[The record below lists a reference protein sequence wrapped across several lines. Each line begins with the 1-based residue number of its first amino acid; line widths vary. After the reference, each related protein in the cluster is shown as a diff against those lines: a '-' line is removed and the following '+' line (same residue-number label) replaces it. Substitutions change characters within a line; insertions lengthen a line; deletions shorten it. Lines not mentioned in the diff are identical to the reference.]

1 MTNPITLSAEWL
13 APGSVE
19 TVSASV
25 EASLAEQGGRVQGL
39 DADFGSALKMR
50 LIGTLF
56 SGTEDNLP
64 FHLHVDVR
72 PGPAAAETLVRAEMR
87 STEGFYLFKFAYVD
101 TQYRECFDAVTGA
114 LRSATGVVSA

>member
-50 LIGTLF
+50 LIGSLF
-56 SGTEDNLP
+56 SGTEDDLP

-72 PGPAAAETLVRAEMR
+72 PGPATAETLVRAEMR
-87 STEGFYLFKFAYVD
+87 STEGWYVFRLSMVD
-101 TQYRECFDAVTGA
+101 AQYRERFDTVTGA
-114 LRSATGVVSA
+114 LRSATGEVTS

>member
-39 DADFGSALKMR
+39 DGDFGSALKMR
-50 LIGTLF
+50 LIGSLF
-56 SGTEDNLP
+56 SGTEDDLP

-72 PGPAAAETLVRAEMR
+72 PGPATAETLVRAEMR
-87 STEGFYLFKFAYVD
+87 STEGWYVFRLSMVD
-101 TQYRECFDAVTGA
+101 AQYRERFDTVTGA
-114 LRSATGVVSA
+114 LRSATGEVTS

>member
-50 LIGTLF
+50 LIGSLF
-56 SGTEDNLP
+56 SGTEDDLP

-72 PGPAAAETLVRAEMR
+72 PGPATAETLVRAEMR
-87 STEGFYLFKFAYVD
+87 STEGWYVFRLSMVD
-101 TQYRECFDAVTGA
+101 AQYRERFDTVTG
-114 LRSATGVVSA
+114 LRQP

>member
-50 LIGTLF
+50 LIGSLF
-56 SGTEDNLP
+56 SGTEDDLP

-72 PGPAAAETLVRAEMR
+72 PGPATAETLVRAEMR
-87 STEGFYLFKFAYVD
+87 STEGWYVFRLSMVD
-101 TQYRECFDAVTGA
+101 AQYRERFDTVTGA
-114 LRSATGVVSA
+114 LRSATGEQRS

>member
-1 MTNPITLSAEWL
+1 MTTPITLSAEWL

-25 EASLAEQGGRVQGL
+25 EAALAEQGGRVQGL

-50 LIGTLF
+50 LIGSLF
-56 SGTEDNLP
+56 AGTEDDLP
-64 FHLHVDVR
+64 FHMHVDVR

-87 STEGFYLFKFAYVD
+87 STEGWYVFKLSVVD
-101 TQYRECFDAVTGA
+101 TQYRERFDAVTGA
-114 LRSATGVVSA
+114 LRSATGEVSS